1 MDMPLKIVRNDITRM
16 DTDAIVNTAGEVPVV
31 GEGCDTAV
39 HNAAG
44 YEELLQYR
52 IDHIGKKRKSTVFR
66 ASSDNAKNGTKRGRR
81 TNLS

>member
-1 MDMPLKIVRNDITRM
+1 MPLKIVRNDITRM

-52 IDHIGKKRKSTVFR
+52 IDHIGKNGR
-66 ASSDNAKNGTKRGRR
+66 ARSSVHHPIMQRTGRSGADAL
-81 TNLS
+81 T

>member
-31 GEGCDTAV
+31 REGCDTAV

-52 IDHIGKKRKSTVFR
+52 IDHIGKKLEEHGLPCIIR
-66 ASSDNAKNGTKRGRR
+66 
-81 TNLS
+81 